1 MFDFAKTNASILSLG
16 LDWLMFNLVP
26 IKFQWFRPFLW
37 PKMALFWPEMAIF
50 GHRQSQQAQ
59 MGWTLVEHG
68 WTLYFTSGGVSLS
81 LLDHPE
87 MSPGGPRSARKRPFW
102 PEMAIFGHRQSQQAQ
117 MGWTLVKHGWT
128 LSNTSRGVSLGLYG
142 SKTCHQGAPEALKNS
157 LFWPKMAIFGH
168 KQSQQVQMGWTLVEH
183 GWTWLNIVKHIQGG
197 QFGPLGPQKNVTREP
212 QKRPKTVFFGLKLA
226 IFGCFW
232 HPPVALSRGLNGFN
246 ISPWMCPVMFN
257 QV

>member
-37 PKMALFWPEMAIF
+37 PKMAL
-50 GHRQSQQAQ
+50 
-59 MGWTLVEHG
+59 
-68 WTLYFTSGGVSLS
+68 
-81 LLDHPE
+81 
-87 MSPGGPRSARKRPFW
+87 FW

-212 QKRPKTVFFGLKLA
+212 QKRPKTVFFGSKLA